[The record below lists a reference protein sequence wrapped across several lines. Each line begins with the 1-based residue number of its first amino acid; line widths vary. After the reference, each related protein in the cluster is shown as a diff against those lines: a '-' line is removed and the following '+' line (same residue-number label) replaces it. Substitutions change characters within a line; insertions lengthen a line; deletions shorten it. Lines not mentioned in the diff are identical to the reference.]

1 MGVIEMN
8 LFAKAKLFLT
18 RTLDLEFLGRSLQL
32 SLALLIGVACL
43 LQAVP
48 AYSQG
53 IATGS
58 LSGTVTDPTGAGIP
72 GAKVT
77 VVSTST
83 NQVSPVDTNDL
94 GFFTVRSLPP
104 GTYKVT
110 VESKNF
116 RKLILDSVEVT
127 VGHDTALGGL
137 KMELGP
143 VGETIQVEG
152 GTPLIETGTS
162 QVTTSFSTQQVAD
175 LPLSGSFDALAM
187 FVPGV
192 ADSGDNSFSNSNG
205 ASFSSNGLRGRSN
218 NFQID
223 GQSNNDNSVAG
234 PSIFLG
240 NQDALEE
247 VSVITN
253 DFGVEYGRASGSVV
267 NYVTKSGS
275 NDFHGSGFDY
285 YEGSFADSHA
295 NEEVNPVFGFCAP
308 GVVSTPTATCNAVQK
323 APGYVENK
331 FGGSIGGPIKR
342 NKAWFFFTPYFD
354 RQRSAGG
361 PSSSANFTPTPAG
374 LTQLAAAF
382 PGNNAVAAL
391 NAIGPYS
398 VKAGNPQ
405 ISGSSAPCP
414 SAFIA
419 GNGPVC
425 RAVVTNGTTSST
437 IDFAQVTRG
446 VPSLF
451 NDREFTGR
459 VDVQITSKDRIGSRY
474 IFQQNIQTDA
484 SSPTTNAAGDWID
497 VPARDQQIALD
508 WTHTFGGSFL
518 NQVRYSFS
526 RAGFGFEGGA
536 FPNCTRAS
544 INACPTSISLGGTNF
559 GFGIANNLPQGR
571 TIDNSQVQ
579 DNLSLVHGRHT
590 FKFGGEFYKQRSPN
604 TFLPNIN
611 GTYTFSG
618 STTGGSCN
626 TQFGALLP
634 VQNSTTCSFS
644 RFLSNTPLQL
654 VLTDGPPKFDF
665 KEYDIAAYAGD
676 DWRVKNNLTVNLGL
690 RWEFSSQAIN
700 LLHALSVANQAG
712 PTPLWSTAAPTNV
725 TTVPEIPNDY
735 KYFAPSV
742 GFAWKPHLFGMTR
755 ENTVIRGGY
764 RITYDPAYYNI
775 FLNVATSAPVVN
787 AGTIP
792 GASCTAPCLPTS
804 GFLGSN
810 VRAAHLSD
818 IPTGV
823 NPGVRNNTRVGND
836 FHEPMTQEWSL
847 GVQHE
852 ITSKMVLEVRYV
864 GNHVV
869 GNFQTINANPALNGL
884 VAHGFSSFIPAGV
897 TPCATAGAPGAAS
910 GREDCNFTNVRNRE
924 NAAWSRYNGL
934 QTEFR
939 LQRWHG
945 LTGAGSFTWSKTLDN
960 SSEIFST
967 FAGGNSIA
975 GAQNPFDTTNGE
987 KGLSGLDFPKIASLY
1002 LIYELPMYKSQ
1013 HGFLGKLLGGYQAN
1027 TTWRYSTGQVWTPI
1041 ELPGNNTSCQT
1052 SFDTTYFG
1060 GSACRPFLGNP
1071 SAPVDTVGQCTNA
1084 TLTNCGLVDFYT
1096 GGPIT
1101 AARWIYNDN
1110 TSAAFFKTP
1119 YGAGRNLGV
1128 RGQNVSAVNFS
1139 MFKTTK
1145 VTERLSLR
1153 LEAQVYNLFNHM
1165 FRGVPDPLIEDGN
1178 NANGGGFGNNF
1189 FNSSGGS
1196 GVEGGGYTNF
1206 VLNGLGRRRMILGAK
1221 ITF

>member
-1 MGVIEMN
+1 MN
-8 LFAKAKLFLT
+8 LLANAKFFSKGVFNLEWVNRSMKLC
-18 RTLDLEFLGRSLQL
+18 
-32 SLALLIGVACL
+32 LALLAGAACL
-43 LQAVP
+43 FPAVP
-48 AYSQG
+48 AFSQG

-58 LSGTVTDPTGAGIP
+58 LSGTVIDPSAAIIP

-77 VVSTST
+77 VLSKAT
-83 NQVSPVDTNDL
+83 NQASIVDTNEL
-94 GFFTVRSLPP
+94 GFFAVRSLPP
-104 GTYKVT
+104 GIYKVT

-116 RKLILDSVEVT
+116 HTLVLQSVEIT

-137 KMELGP
+137 KMDLGA
-143 VGETIQVEG
+143 VGETVTVEG

-187 FVPGV
+187 YVPGV

-275 NDFHGSGFDY
+275 NNFHGSGFEY

-308 GVVSTPTATCNAVQK
+308 GVVSTPTATCNAVNPVSK
-323 APGYVENK
+323 YVENK

-354 RQRSAGG
+354 RQRAAGA

-374 LTQLAAAF
+374 LTQLAGSF
-382 PGNNAVAAL
+382 PGNPAVAAL

-405 ISGSSAPCP
+405 LSGSSGPCP
-414 SAFIA
+414 A
-419 GNGPVC
+419 GSTATNGPVC
-425 RAVVTNGTTSST
+425 PFVVTDGTTTST
-437 IDFAQVTRG
+437 IDFAQVTRN
-446 VPSLF
+446 VPTLF

-459 VDVQITSKDRIGSRY
+459 VDVQITSKDRVGARY
-474 IFQQNIQTDA
+474 IFQQSIQTGATGLFPQGAWVD
-484 SSPTTNAAGDWID
+484 I
-497 VPARDQQIALD
+497 PARDQQIALD
-508 WTHTFGGSFL
+508 WTRTFSGLLL
-518 NQVRYSFS
+518 NQARYSFS
-526 RAGFGFEGGA
+526 RAGFGFEGGS
-536 FPNCTRAS
+536 FPNCTRAT
-544 INACPTSISLGGTNF
+544 INECPTGISLQGSNLGM
-559 GFGIANNLPQGR
+559 GMQNNLPQGR
-571 TIDNSQVQ
+571 TINNSQVQ
-579 DNLSLVHGRHT
+579 DNVSLVHGRHT

-618 STTGGSCN
+618 ATTGGACN

-644 RFLSNTPLQL
+644 RFLANTPSQL
-654 VLTDGPPKFDF
+654 SLTDGPPKFNF

-700 LLHALSVANQAG
+700 LLHEITVANQAG
-712 PTPLWSTAAPTNV
+712 STPLWSTSAPTNV
-725 TTVPEIPNDY
+725 TTVPTIPNNY
-735 KYFAPSV
+735 KYFGPTV
-742 GFAWKPHLFGMTR
+742 GFAWKPHLFGMTS
-755 ENTVIRGGY
+755 EKTVIRGGY
-764 RITYDPAYYNI
+764 RITYDPAYYNM
-775 FLNVATSAPVVN
+775 FLNSATAAPVVN
-787 AGTIP
+787 AGTIA
-792 GASCTAPCLPTS
+792 GASCTAPCLVTS
-804 GFLGSN
+804 GFLGSD

-823 NPGVRNNTRVGND
+823 NPGLRNNTRVASD

-869 GNFQTINANPALNGL
+869 GNFQTINANPALSGL
-884 VAHGFSSFIPAGV
+884 VANGFSSFIPSGV

-924 NAAWSRYNGL
+924 NSAWSRYNGL

-939 LQRWHG
+939 VQQWHG
-945 LTGAGSFTWSKTLDN
+945 LSGACSFTWSRTLDN

-987 KGLSGLDFPKIASLY
+987 KGLSGLDFPKTASLY
-1002 LIYELPMYKSQ
+1002 LIYEFPMYKSQ

-1041 ELPGNNTSCQT
+1041 ELAGNNTSCQT
-1052 SFDTTYFG
+1052 SFDNAFYGAST
-1060 GSACRPFLGNP
+1060 CRPFAGSP

-1084 TLTNCGLVDFYT
+1084 TLPNCGLVDFYT

-1110 TSAAFFKTP
+1110 TAAAFFKTP
-1119 YGAGRNLGV
+1119 YGNVGRNPGV
-1128 RGQNVSAVNFS
+1128 RGQAVSAVNFS
-1139 MFKTTK
+1139 LFKTTK
-1145 VTERLSLR
+1145 MTERLSVR

-1178 NANGGGFGNNF
+1178 LANAGGFGNNF
-1189 FNSSGGS
+1189 FNSSGGA
-1196 GVEGGGYTNF
+1196 GVEGGGYSNS

-1221 ITF
+1221 IIF